1 MICEMYISEADK
13 VASNKLVNKPAVSVH
28 NIYNIEQDGD
38 NIIQIVES
46 NTRIITK
53 KHAIANCAYTRG
65 ASCAAIEL

>member
-53 KHAIANCAYTRG
+53 NMP
-65 ASCAAIEL
+65 